1 MAKAAAVQGVYVLI
15 LPSGNLYVG
24 QSKNI
29 GRRFAEHLSL
39 EKAGARIV
47 GMLKIT
53 TGIENARAAKYL
65 REVFEAAL
73 IKQFRPGQNII
84 KNPVGRSNR
93 LLKYADPVQAGI
105 DKLFEIT
112 PLCK

>member
-1 MAKAAAVQGVYVLI
+1 
-15 LPSGNLYVG
+15 
-24 QSKNI
+24 
-29 GRRFAEHLSL
+29 
-39 EKAGARIV
+39 
-47 GMLKIT
+47 MLKIT

-73 IKQFRPGQNII
+73 IKQLNPGQNVI
-84 KNPVGRSNR
+84 KNPVSNGNR

-105 DKLFEIT
+105 DKLFKVT

>member
-1 MAKAAAVQGVYVLI
+1 
-15 LPSGNLYVG
+15 
-24 QSKNI
+24 
-29 GRRFAEHLSL
+29 
-39 EKAGARIV
+39 
-47 GMLKIT
+47 MLKIT

-84 KNPVGRSNR
+84 KNPVGTSNR

-105 DKLFEIT
+105 DKLLER
-112 PLCK
+112 PLVRPVRPAGCPGLQGVRRSLE